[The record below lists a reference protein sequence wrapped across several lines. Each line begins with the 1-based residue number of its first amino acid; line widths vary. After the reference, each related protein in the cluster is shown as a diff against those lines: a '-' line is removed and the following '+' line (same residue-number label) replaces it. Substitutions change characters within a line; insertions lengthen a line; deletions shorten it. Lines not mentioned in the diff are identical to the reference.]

1 MMTGGREADVI
12 VKTATRVLIVLAKAP
27 VAGVA
32 KTRLTPPLTPEEAAA
47 FAAASLADM
56 LAIGQAVPRCTTI
69 LFHPT
74 GSGDAIRA
82 ALSERPAPFSFAL
95 SPSTR
100 GDIDAAMAE
109 AIACAFEGGAPQ
121 VALIGSDLP
130 SLPPAHITA
139 AFAALDAGADVALGP
154 AADGGY
160 YLVATRQPRPD
171 LFTGIAWSTPAVFA
185 QTAARA
191 TAAGLS
197 LATIPP
203 WYDIDGAPDL
213 LRCARDLAA
222 TPAHP
227 ACATRAF
234 LATIMPRL
242 LAGERA

>member
-1 MMTGGREADVI
+1 MGAE
-12 VKTATRVLIVLAKAP
+12 TAARALIVLAKAP

-47 FAAASLADM
+47 FAAASLTDT
-56 LAIGQAVPRCTTI
+56 LAIAQTVPDCTAI
-69 LFHPT
+69 LFHPS

-82 ALSERPAPFSFAL
+82 ALGGRLALPSFAL
-95 SPSTR
+95 SLRTR
-100 GDIDAAMAE
+100 GDIGAAMAE
-109 AIACAFEGGAPQ
+109 AMACAFEGGVPQ

-139 AFAALDAGADVALGP
+139 AFTALHAGADVALGP
-154 AADGGY
+154 AEDGGY
-160 YLVATRQPRPD
+160 YLVAARQPRPE

-197 LATIPP
+197 LATVPP

-227 ACATRAF
+227 ARATRAF
-234 LATIMPRL
+234 LTAIMPRL
-242 LAGERA
+242 LAEERV